1 MREKETVL
9 SKVGNVFE
17 VITYKRVSAHFLPFL
32 SIVVFFFVQFKMYHL
47 MYIIMWYLLFFFV

>member
-32 SIVVFFFVQFKMYHL
+32 SIVVFFVQFKMYHL